1 MRSRTDVARLLGATG
16 PGAWSLAALFGVTYL
31 VIAFWAGGEHTR
43 TPLGLAALVLMIA
56 AAVVLVLPQLSPL
69 PHLAAAGVVGAQF
82 FATAAGLWQLEPDA
96 WRGWVTWY
104 IGASSYLSF
113 TLALRGRFWW
123 GVAGQLGLTAIAMLW
138 TATTTGEPLRGLDLV
153 YAQLILFGAGAF
165 FALWLRR
172 TADRIAAFQETRL
185 RRESAESSRSAA
197 DEERA
202 RELRAIRAS
211 AGRALARIAAG
222 GVTEKERR
230 DHLLL
235 EAELR
240 DRIRGRGLAVA
251 PLSDAVR
258 EARRRGAVVAL
269 LDDLRA
275 EQPPSPGELRAA
287 IDWAADRI
295 AVSASGDLTVRLS
308 RVSGDAVV
316 TVATADGGVETFSLP
331 GRRPRGAERDP
342 RG

>member
-1 MRSRTDVARLLGATG
+1 MARLLGATG
-16 PGAWSLAALFGVTYL
+16 PGAWALAALFGVTHA
-31 VIAFWAGGEHTR
+31 VIAFWVDPDYTGS
-43 TPLGLAALVLMIA
+43 PLGFLALLLMIG

-69 PHLAAAGVVGAQF
+69 PHVAAAGIVGAST
-82 FATAAGLWQLEPDA
+82 FATAAGLWQLEADE

-104 IGASSYLSF
+104 IGASSYLAF

-123 GVAGQLGLTAIAMLW
+123 GVVDLLAITAVAMHWTSVKTGDPVAGIGLT
-138 TATTTGEPLRGLDLV
+138 

-185 RRESAESSRSAA
+185 RRESAEGARSAA

-202 RELRAIRAS
+202 REIRIIRES
-211 AGRALARIAAG
+211 AGVALERIAAG
-222 GVTEKERR
+222 VVDDDERR
-230 DHLLL
+230 EHQLL

-251 PLSDAVR
+251 SVTDAAR
-258 EARRRGAVVAL
+258 EARRRGASVAL

-275 EQPPSPGELRAA
+275 DAPPPGHLREALE
-287 IDWAADRI
+287 WAAERI
-295 AVSASGDLTVRLS
+295 ARTRAREVTVRLTAS
-308 RVSGDAVV
+308 AGQPVVTFATAEGDAS
-316 TVATADGGVETFSLP
+316 TFSAADT
-331 GRRPRGAERDP
+331 PRAASDP